1 MCSYVRTK
9 VDWRYSYDIQ
19 IKDHFLGPSAQSVN
33 LHLAYH
39 HNVLFKELIHLNIVL
54 LIRIFLLHL
63 SRKRNQQAG
72 SYRVTG
78 LFVPL
83 HFRSRERKDHRENF
97 RSRGTFVPWNI
108 RSRGAKSPR
117 TFAPWNFRSC
127 GTFAPQERMFQELSF
142 RGTIAPVERSLH
154 KQLSCPYFHSCG
166 TFAAVLKKQ
175 ESNVSIDVCWQTF
188 AAVCL

>member
-117 TFAPWNFRSC
+117 TFVPWNFRSSGANIPRTFVPWNFRTC
-127 GTFAPQERMFQELSF
+127 GTFAPQTTFVPFNF
-142 RGTIAPVERSLH
+142 RSRT
-154 KQLSCPYFHSCG
+154 
-166 TFAAVLKKQ
+166 
-175 ESNVSIDVCWQTF
+175 
-188 AAVCL
+188 